1 MLDSVIQ
8 LNEVDSTNNY
18 LRRMIEQSKD
28 ALPQGFS
35 VYSKYQTAGRGQ
47 IGNAWISERGKNLLA
62 SILIYPKHI
71 AIHDQFY
78 ISKAVSVAVI
88 DALKSLFIEHSS
100 SFYIKWPND
109 IYINDKKIAGILIEH
124 TLSVHQI
131 KYSIIGIGLNV
142 NQKNFSKKIPNPTSV
157 FLETAQQFDV
167 EQLCNAIINQLK
179 KWKNTDRETL
189 LGQYN
194 QLLYRKE
201 KFCQYVD
208 KRGDKTIFAKIIG
221 IDKFG
226 RLLLMDTDNNTTT
239 FELNEISYII

>member
-109 IYINDKKIAGILIEH
+109 IYFENRKLAGILVENFVMEGMI
-124 TLSVHQI
+124 SN
-131 KYSIIGIGLNV
+131 SIIGLGINV
-142 NQKNFSKKIPNPTSV
+142 NQEHFPDSLPNPISLVNITKKETSV
-157 FLETAQQFDV
+157 EDLLSDIRLRICTEM
-167 EQLCNAIINQLK
+167 EKLK
-179 KWKNTDRETL
+179 FSANRETL
-189 LGQYN
+189 SF
-194 QLLYRKE
+194 LYLNAL
-201 KFCQYVD
+201 Y
-208 KRGDKTIFAKIIG
+208 KRNMISNFSNHEIMK
-221 IDKFG
+221 
-226 RLLLMDTDNNTTT
+226 
-239 FELNEISYII
+239 LNY